1 MVSVKGPDSEGMSGF
16 LSPAVFE
23 LKLQLFFLEKMHVD
37 VGKLHVF
44 SPTSGWIDNFSIL
57 GEGTMSCWVCHKLQ
71 STLLFFW
78 GVQSSVENETL
89 HRYHIIPGMHSAS
102 TPRIWIFFSLKRFS
116 AWRNPRNQSRSS
128 FWETAARCHE
138 SPETEIAKTSDYE
151 TMGGTWLWQ
160 ASSATRWTR
169 VTWRLC
175 YTQFFWSQSDTLIL
189 IGFGLLLQEFDVSST
204 TCHLSIFQFARV
216 YELPS
221 KVSIFF

>member
-1 MVSVKGPDSEGMSGF
+1 MLFRTMCFPQQVVGLIISQSLERVQCHVEFATSCN
-16 LSPAVFE
+16 
-23 LKLQLFFLEKMHVD
+23 QL
-37 VGKLHVF
+37 
-44 SPTSGWIDNFSIL
+44 
-57 GEGTMSCWVCHKLQ
+57 CC
-71 STLLFFW
+71 FFW
-78 GVQSSVENETL
+78 GSKLGREWNATPL
-89 HRYHIIPGMHSAS
+89 HILPGMHSAS
-102 TPRIWIFFSLKRFS
+102 TCRISRKDKTRTKTLSSLPSWQFQTFRIFFSLKRFS

-204 TCHLSIFQFARV
+204 TCHISIFQFARV